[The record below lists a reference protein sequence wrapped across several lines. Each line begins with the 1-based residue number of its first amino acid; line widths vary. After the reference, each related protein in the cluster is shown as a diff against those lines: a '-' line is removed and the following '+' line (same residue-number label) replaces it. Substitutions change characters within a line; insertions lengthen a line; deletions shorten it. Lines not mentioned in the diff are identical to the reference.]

1 MAVNVAAIV
10 VFKRYER
17 PKASRWV
24 TWLSAGYVLVRQPH
38 RPTQHAV
45 NPSMGAWRKHP
56 VFNSCLCQYACLPD
70 SQFCCL

>member
-45 NPSMGAWRKHP
+45 NPSMGA
-56 VFNSCLCQYACLPD
+56 
-70 SQFCCL
+70 